1 MTRTKQNE
9 KKRQNH
15 QKNDYY
21 GNVFK
26 LPLSWFALNYKQNNE
41 YMETTYN

>member
-1 MTRTKQNE
+1 MTFCYEINQVFEMCGFMTRTKQNE

-26 LPLSWFALNYKQNNE
+26 LPL
-41 YMETTYN
+41 